1 MNPILKLV
9 QQVKDAEGITLA
21 SVIKKVEDIRVGEN
35 ENKDTIKRVATALIT
50 LKKEVDAIP
59 LTAEVKKLQQAIKDA
74 EKRVDDALNA
84 DIKAVKTDIRNTEQR
99 LRQEIED
106 KIPDIVT
113 ITEKVTEVAKELDE
127 SEIAKVLKRA
137 SEDEFVKKIRDVIEG
152 WEGDDRLDATKLKNL
167 PQLQVLNAGGG
178 SNLSVFKDGNLVNSS
193 TRLNFTGSGVTS
205 VTNTGGT
212 TTVTIGG
219 GGSSSPGGSDREV
232 QFNDAGVFGGSAEVI
247 MPEASDVKLKVTGSA
262 GGGFGY
268 IIQTI
273 ENTNSGGRAELS
285 LDTDDGAFA
294 GFITMAGSAT
304 TNKARQF
311 DIGTRMAGDM
321 GFWTNNLEQMT
332 LTDAGRL
339 GIGTDNPLTP
349 LDVRGDARVGASS
362 GTATISLL
370 AGSTRSATIAQQ
382 GASAASPLV
391 INTNGAIDIQTD
403 AVSRLAISDT
413 GQATFSQD
421 VLVPDEAY
429 DATAWN
435 GSLEVPTKNAIRDKI
450 ESLSSGGITRTVVVT
465 SGSVTAGS
473 AASTDYVY
481 FVAGA
486 HTISLPAASG
496 NTNRYTFKNNHSAN
510 VTIDTAGA
518 ETIDGAASISIA
530 PEEAVDIISNGTNFN
545 II

>member
-9 QQVKDAEGITLA
+9 QQVKDAEGVTLA

-137 SEDEFVKKIRDVIEG
+137 SEDEFVKKIRDIIEG

-212 TTVTIGG
+212 TTVTISGG
-219 GGSSSPGGSDREV
+219 
-232 QFNDAGVFGGSAEVI
+232 
-247 MPEASDVKLKVTGSA
+247 A
-262 GGGFGY
+262 GGGYTNLTEFVDQTAWRVFYSNGSGDVTELALGADGTFLKSNGATSAPSFSTPAGSGDVSKVGTPVNN
-268 IIQTI
+268 QVAVWTGDGTI
-273 ENTNSGGRAELS
+273 EGDTALTFDTTTDTLS
-285 LDTDDGAFA
+285 TVNGAF
-294 GFITMAGSAT
+294 S
-304 TNKARQF
+304 
-311 DIGTRMAGDM
+311 GDV
-321 GFWTNNLEQMT
+321 TV
-332 LTDAGRL
+332 A
-339 GIGTDNPLTP
+339 
-349 LDVRGDARVGASS
+349 
-362 GTATISLL
+362 
-370 AGSTRSATIAQQ
+370 
-382 GASAASPLV
+382 
-391 INTNGAIDIQTD
+391 
-403 AVSRLAISDT
+403 
-413 GQATFSQD
+413 
-421 VLVPDEAY
+421 DEAY
-429 DATAWN
+429 DATSWN
-435 GSLEVPTKNAIRDKI
+435 GSLEVPTKNAVRDKI
-450 ESLSSGGITRTVVVT
+450 ESISTASGITRTIVVT
-465 SGSVTAGS
+465 SGSATMGAS
-473 AASTDYVY
+473 ASVDYVY
-481 FVAGA
+481 LVAGA
-486 HTISLPAASG
+486 HTMTLPTAVS
-496 NTNRYTFKNNHSAN
+496 NTNRYTVKNNHSAAIT
-510 VTIDTAGA
+510 VDTTSSQ
-518 ETIDGAASISIA
+518 TIDGTTTISIN
-530 PEEAVDIISNGTNFN
+530 PQSSVDIISNNTNWF

>member
-35 ENKDTIKRVATALIT
+35 ENKDTIKRVTTALIT

-219 GGSSSPGGSDREV
+219 GGGGYTNLTEFVDQTAWR
-232 QFNDAGVFGGSAEVI
+232 VFYSNGSG
-247 MPEASDVKLKVTGSA
+247 DVTELALGADGTFLKS
-262 GGGFGY
+262 
-268 IIQTI
+268 
-273 ENTNSGGRAELS
+273 N
-285 LDTDDGAFA
+285 
-294 GFITMAGSAT
+294 
-304 TNKARQF
+304 
-311 DIGTRMAGDM
+311 
-321 GFWTNNLEQMT
+321 
-332 LTDAGRL
+332 
-339 GIGTDNPLTP
+339 
-349 LDVRGDARVGASS
+349 GASS
-362 GTATISLL
+362 APSFSTP
-370 AGSTRSATIAQQ
+370 AGSGDVSKVGTPVNNQIAVWTGDGTIEGDTALTFDTSTDTLATVN
-382 GASAASPLV
+382 AA
-391 INTNGAIDIQTD
+391 
-403 AVSRLAISDT
+403 
-413 GQATFSQD
+413 FSGD
-421 VLVPDEAY
+421 VTVADEAY

-450 ESLSSGGITRTVVVT
+450 ESMSAGSGITR
-465 SGSVTAGS
+465 SVSSISSPTTAGASS
-473 AASTDYVY
+473 ATDYVY
-481 FVAGA
+481 FI
-486 HTISLPAASG
+486 TNTTLTLPTAVG
-496 NTNRYTFKNNHSAN
+496 NTNRYTIKCISGTC
-510 VTIDTAGA
+510 VVDGDGT
-518 ETIDGAASISIA
+518 ETIDGTTNITIQVEDS
-530 PEEAVDIISNGTNFN
+530 VDLISNNTEWKVV
-545 II
+545 